1 MGWFLGDGGPWAGL
15 DEYLKKLEEDG
26 AFIPPGD
33 LVRMVREGAGPASLQ
48 EARQL
53 GLEQHDEQRELEDG
67 ARRLVAKLES
77 AWTGSASDAAR
88 ANIQPLATVA
98 EIAAK
103 TLKTNSEVVQN
114 QVHSFESLKSSL
126 HQVSNDV
133 PEKGFWDS
141 ATPWDTDTE
150 DQINQRNQQVSENS
164 EKYSAYVQTSD
175 DNKASMVA
183 DYGHVPG
190 YSGNDFEVE
199 PRKPGEPDD
208 PGHDG
213 KYRLPEKKSDDSTHI
228 SGFTGHPQT
237 GIPQPNIPPPVQPP
251 VQPPLQPPPN
261 PHIPVGTTP
270 SGYQPP
276 PSSKP
281 SKPSWPGLPGIGPGG
296 GGFGPRGGG
305 AGGDFGAGAFGPGG
319 GIPSAG
325 VGGGGSG
332 GGGGASGAPGAGG
345 RAGAG
350 LPGGVGGPGAP
361 GGAQGGPA
369 ARGGAGSGMGGG
381 GGGGGGRGQGGEDGE
396 HRRASYLEEADPD
409 AIFGTDER
417 TAPPVIGQ

>member
-1 MGWFLGDGGPWAGL
+1 MGWFLGEAGGSWAWL

-33 LVRMVREGAGPASLQ
+33 LVQMIRDGAGPASLQ

-53 GLEQHDEQRELEDG
+53 GLNQHDEQRELEDG

-77 AWTGSASDAAR
+77 AWNGAASDAAR

-98 EIAAK
+98 ETAAK
-103 TLKTNSEVVQN
+103 TLKVNSEIVQN
-114 QVHSFESLKSSL
+114 QVHSFEALKANL
-126 HQVSNDV
+126 HQVSNDP

-164 EKYSAYVQTSD
+164 EKYSVYVQTSD
-175 DNKASMVA
+175 ENKASMVA

-199 PRKPGEPDD
+199 PRKPGD
-208 PGHDG
+208 PGDDKGDQDG
-213 KYRLPEKKSDDSTHI
+213 KYRIPKKDDSTSV
-228 SGFTGHPQT
+228 SGFTGHPT
-237 GIPQPNIPPPVQPP
+237 TTPPPNIPPPVPPPHHPP
-251 VQPPLQPPPN
+251 VPPPT
-261 PHIPVGTTP
+261 PGIPIGTTP

-276 PSSKP
+276 RLN
-281 SKPSWPGLPGIGPGG
+281 KPSWPGIPGLGPGNP

-325 VGGGGSG
+325 SAGGSGSG
-332 GGGGASGAPGAGG
+332 GGAGAPGAG
-345 RAGAG
+345 AGVGAGG
-350 LPGGVGGPGAP
+350 LPGAGGPAAP
-361 GGAQGGPA
+361 GGAQGGQGA
-369 ARGGAGSGMGGG
+369 GARGGMGSGGG
-381 GGGGGGRGQGGEDGE
+381 GGGGGGRGQGGEDAE